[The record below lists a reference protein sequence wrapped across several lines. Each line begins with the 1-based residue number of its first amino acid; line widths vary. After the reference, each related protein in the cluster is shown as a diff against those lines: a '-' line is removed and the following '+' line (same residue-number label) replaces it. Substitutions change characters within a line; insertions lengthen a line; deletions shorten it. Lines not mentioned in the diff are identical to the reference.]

1 MLNHKVTINR
11 AVGGHK
17 KVSLAFYTISWS
29 AMSFLMRLST
39 TVSVYCQADNNC
51 TVSSS
56 GNTDDNGPAVIFVGE
71 VIKTVMKTWQL
82 MVRM

>member
-1 MLNHKVTINR
+1 
-11 AVGGHK
+11 
-17 KVSLAFYTISWS
+17 
-29 AMSFLMRLST
+29 MSFLMRLST
-39 TVSVYCQADNNC
+39 NVSVYCQADNNC

>member
-1 MLNHKVTINR
+1 
-11 AVGGHK
+11 
-17 KVSLAFYTISWS
+17 
-29 AMSFLMRLST
+29 MSLST

-82 MVRM
+82 MVRMQEKMAGKKKKMIVIMLMTLRKRRR